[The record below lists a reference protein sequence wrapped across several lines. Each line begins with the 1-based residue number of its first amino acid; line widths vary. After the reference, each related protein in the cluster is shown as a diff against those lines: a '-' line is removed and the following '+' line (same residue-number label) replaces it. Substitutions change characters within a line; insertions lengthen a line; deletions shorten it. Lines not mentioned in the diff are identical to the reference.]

1 MDKLRFRPH
10 RATVALGAVIFA
22 LAGAAFLALGRGNQA
37 LASHVS
43 CGDKITTDTRLDSD
57 LTDCPNNGI
66 VIGADGITL
75 DLNGHLIDGDG
86 TPFAACPRRKFC
98 DGGVISVGH
107 DGITVVGGSVREFD
121 AGVLVGN
128 ARRSRVLGVSSS
140 ENRFFGFVV
149 FGSARS
155 LVRDCS
161 GSDNLAPEGDGM
173 GLFDSH
179 DVRIVDN
186 SFRHNAPSTSNPS
199 LHVDESTDNLI
210 KGNLFSQNG
219 GPAIFMTASDRNQ
232 VRRTAAFE
240 TATASTL
247 PPATE
252 T

>member
-128 ARRSRVLGVSSS
+128 AAAAACWAFPRRGTASSAS
-140 ENRFFGFVV
+140 CSLTPPEAW
-149 FGSARS
+149 SAT
-155 LVRDCS
+155 
-161 GSDNLAPEGDGM
+161 APEATTSLPTATGWACSTRTTSASWTTHSGTTPR
-173 GLFDSH
+173 L
-179 DVRIVDN
+179 RLTP
-186 SFRHNAPSTSNPS
+186 ASTSTNPP
-199 LHVDESTDNLI
+199 T
-210 KGNLFSQNG
+210 
-219 GPAIFMTASDRNQ
+219 T
-232 VRRTAAFE
+232 
-240 TATASTL
+240 
-247 PPATE
+247 
-252 T
+252 